1 MTPNP
6 LLMRNSPVPGFT
18 CAGRGIRGRAAWA
31 LTGPAKRELTSSV
44 MQIVRS
50 KATSRST
57 ILSVIGLP
65 MMSTAVFKHAMLREI
80 YEQPKALADT
90 IEHYAPGGKL
100 AADVF
105 QPVADALRGSSRLV
119 IAASGSSRHAGLAA
133 EIMLEDL
140 AGLIVDVEYA
150 SEYVY
155 RSTHTIQDPGVLVIS
170 QSGETADTLAGLREA
185 KSRGLPT
192 VAITNNPR
200 SSMALEA
207 DASLPTCAGPEKA
220 IPATKRFTT
229 QLAVLYS
236 LALYLA
242 RIRGRLTSPAVES
255 HTRDLRRL
263 PGLLEPALEKWQH
276 QIAAL
281 APSFKGSRAFLY
293 LGRGVHYAIAR
304 EGALKLKES
313 AYLQAEGYPAG
324 ELKHG
329 PNALVSPETPLV
341 VVATHDPTDPDAML
355 RYSKVLQLMRDMK
368 AQGATIVAIA
378 TEGDR
383 EAAALAN
390 HCIEVPPTEDML
402 ATMLEVVPLQQLA
415 YQLAIQ
421 NGIDVDKPRN
431 LVKAVLQE

>member
-1 MTPNP
+1 MT
-6 LLMRNSPVPGFT
+6 
-18 CAGRGIRGRAAWA
+18 AA
-31 LTGPAKRELTSSV
+31 
-44 MQIVRS
+44 
-50 KATSRST
+50 
-57 ILSVIGLP
+57 
-65 MMSTAVFKHAMLREI
+65 AVFEHEMLREI
-80 YEQPKALADT
+80 YQQPQALADT
-90 IEHYAPGGKL
+90 IERYSPNGKL
-100 AADVF
+100 AVDVF
-105 QPVADALRGSSRLV
+105 QPVAEALRSRERLV

-185 KSRGLPT
+185 KARGLPT

-200 SSMALEA
+200 SSMAEEA
-207 DASLPTCAGPEKA
+207 DASLPTCAGKEKA
-220 IPATKRFTT
+220 IPATKSFTT

-242 RIRGRLTSPAVES
+242 RIRGRMTSPAVES
-255 HTRDLRRL
+255 HTADLRAL
-263 PGLLEPALEKWQH
+263 PALLEPAIERWQQ
-276 QIAAL
+276 QIAGL
-281 APSFKGSRAFLY
+281 APSLKGARAFLY

-341 VVATHDPTDPDAML
+341 VIATHDPSDPDAML
-355 RYSKVLQLMRDMK
+355 RYSKVLQLMKDMK
-368 AQGATIVAIA
+368 AQGAAILAIA
-378 TEGDR
+378 TEGDG

-402 ATMLEVVPLQQLA
+402 ATMLEVVPLQLLA

>member
-1 MTPNP
+1 M
-6 LLMRNSPVPGFT
+6 MQ
-18 CAGRGIRGRAAWA
+18 AGD
-31 LTGPAKRELTSSV
+31 
-44 MQIVRS
+44 
-50 KATSRST
+50 
-57 ILSVIGLP
+57 
-65 MMSTAVFKHAMLREI
+65 VFEHAMLREI
-80 YEQPKALADT
+80 YEQPRALADT
-90 IEHYAPGGKL
+90 IEHYAPNGKL
-100 AADVF
+100 ATEVF
-105 QPVADALRGSSRLV
+105 QPVADALRGRARLV

-192 VAITNNPR
+192 LAITNNPR
-200 SSMALEA
+200 SSMAQEA

-220 IPATKRFTT
+220 IPATKSFTT

-242 RIRGRLTSPAVES
+242 RIRGRMTTPTVES
-255 HTRDLRRL
+255 HTEDLRRL
-263 PGLLEPALEKWQH
+263 PALLEPALIRWQQ
-276 QIAAL
+276 QISAL
-281 APSFKGSRAFLY
+281 APSLKGARAFLY

-329 PNALVSPETPLV
+329 PNALVSPDAPLV
-341 VVATHDPTDPDAML
+341 VIATSDPTDPDAML
-355 RYSKVLQLMRDMK
+355 RYRKVIQLMKDMR
-368 AQGATIVAIA
+368 AQGATILAVA
-378 TEGDR
+378 TEGDE
-383 EAAALAN
+383 EAAKLAN
-390 HCIEVPPTEDML
+390 HCIEVPRTEDLL
-402 ATMLEVVPLQQLA
+402 ATMLEVVPLQLLA

-421 NGIDVDKPRN
+421 NGIDVDHPRN
-431 LVKAVLQE
+431 LTKAVLQE